1 MTGPENLRV
10 YGLLLRDHKVLIS
23 SERVAGRNILKFPGG
38 AVESGETPEEALVR
52 EFDEEC
58 QLLVRPIKLLNAPGT
73 LFSPWTFTYYTPL
86 YYEVTANGEPE
97 SPELE
102 PIEIA
107 FRSPETTIGSGRMAL
122 PEIVALRRA
131 LVGWQTT

>member
-38 AVESGETPEEALVR
+38 AVEPSETPEEALVR
-52 EFDEEC
+52 EFNEEC
-58 QLLVRPIKLLNAPGT
+58 QLLVRPIKLVNAPGT
-73 LFSPWTFTYYTPL
+73 LF
-86 YYEVTANGEPE
+86 YEVRANGEPE
-97 SPELE
+97 SPDHE

-107 FRSPETTIGSGRMAL
+107 FHSPERTIGSGRMAL
-122 PEIVALRRA
+122 PEIVALRRV
-131 LVGWQTT
+131 LVG

>member
-1 MTGPENLRV
+1 MEP
-10 YGLLLRDHKVLIS
+10 
-23 SERVAGRNILKFPGG
+23 
-38 AVESGETPEEALVR
+38 GETPEEALVR

-58 QLLVRPIKLLNAPGT
+58 QLFIRPIKLLNAPGT

-97 SPELE
+97 SPEHE

-107 FRSPETTIGSGRMAL
+107 FRSPEKTIGSGRMAL

-131 LVGWQTT
+131 LVGQQTT

>member
-1 MTGPENLRV
+1 
-10 YGLLLRDHKVLIS
+10 
-23 SERVAGRNILKFPGG
+23 
-38 AVESGETPEEALVR
+38 
-52 EFDEEC
+52 
-58 QLLVRPIKLLNAPGT
+58 
-73 LFSPWTFTYYTPL
+73 FTYYTPL

-122 PEIVALRRA
+122 PEIAALRRA
-131 LVGWQTT
+131 IVGWQTT